1 MRRRFVVQEHHAR
14 RLHYDFRLEAGG
26 GLASWALPKG
36 PSMNPGDKHLAVHV
50 EDHPFVYRS
59 FEGTIPEGQY
69 GAGSVIVWDDGTYAL
84 TEGSDPRAEIAQGKI
99 VFELFGKKLR
109 GLFTLVKMRG
119 SRYGADSWLLIKDR
133 DEFADAR
140 WKLEKHG
147 GSVKGR

>member
-1 MRRRFVVQEHHAR
+1 MQEHHAR

-26 GLASWALPKG
+26 VLASWAIPKG
-36 PSMNPGDKHLAVHV
+36 PSMNPRDKHLAVHV
-50 EDHPFVYRS
+50 EDHPFSYRS

-84 TEGSDPRAEIAQGKI
+84 AEGSDPRAEIAQGKI

-119 SRYGADSWLLIKDR
+119 SRYGADSWLLVKDR

>member
-1 MRRRFVVQEHHAR
+1 MRHRFVVQEHHAR

-26 GLASWALPKG
+26 ALASWALPKG
-36 PSMNPGDKHLAVHV
+36 PSMNPRDKHLAVHV
-50 EDHPFVYRS
+50 EDHPFAYRS

-84 TEGSDPRAEIAQGKI
+84 AEGSDPRTEIAHGKI

-119 SRYGADSWLLIKDR
+119 SRDGADSWLLIKDR

-140 WKLEKHG
+140 WTLEKHG
-147 GSVKGR
+147 GSVK